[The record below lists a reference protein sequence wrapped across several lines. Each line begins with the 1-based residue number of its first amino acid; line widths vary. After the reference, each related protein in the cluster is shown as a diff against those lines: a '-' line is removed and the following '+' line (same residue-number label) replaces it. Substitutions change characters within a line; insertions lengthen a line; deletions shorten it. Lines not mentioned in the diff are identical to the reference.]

1 MTSFVIGRIYKTERG
16 MWWFDAQ
23 RDGKTEQHSLHTRDD
38 GEARR
43 WRASMRRK
51 GMIEEPL
58 HWPEALTNLVDALR
72 DFIEADS
79 AMGATLLAAKTIT
92 QRDYAAGLKKIGG
105 LKALLAEL
113 EGHAPDPS
121 LNGLRWGGEETVDA

>member
-1 MTSFVIGRIYKTERG
+1 
-16 MWWFDAQ
+16 
-23 RDGKTEQHSLHTRDD
+23 
-38 GEARR
+38 
-43 WRASMRRK
+43 
-51 GMIEEPL
+51 MIEQPL

-79 AMGATLLAAKTIT
+79 AMGATLLAAKAIT

-105 LKALLAEL
+105 LKVLLAEL
-113 EGHAPDPS
+113 EGHPPDPS